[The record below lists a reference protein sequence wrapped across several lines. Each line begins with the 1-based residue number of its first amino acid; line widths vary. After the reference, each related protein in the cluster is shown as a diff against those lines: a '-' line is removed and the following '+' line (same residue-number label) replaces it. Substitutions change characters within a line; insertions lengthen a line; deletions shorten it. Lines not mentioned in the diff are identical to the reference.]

1 MTHTH
6 EPAESARLTV
16 THGMVGEVDVVTV
29 CGEIDHDCAGQLLE
43 ALTADTADAGG
54 SRTVV
59 DLSGVTFIDS
69 SGINALIT
77 AHRTAEGGLSLAR
90 PTASVLRVIELVGLD
105 TVMGCYSTLDEALAA

>member
-43 ALTADTADAGG
+43 ALTADGAG

-77 AHRTAEGGLSLAR
+77 AHRTSQGGLSLAR